1 MPFITDDPI
10 VTPAGQPFVTED
22 PLVPQSPEDLAA
34 AWESGQ
40 LTDEALTPAQ
50 ALQLTLEKAK
60 TRQSPTALV
69 RGGLAG
75 TGQLLLQGLET
86 AKELGSYGLKNPP
99 SVAGFG
105 LTKAAAEG
113 ALRGSADLGQIGKN
127 VLEGA
132 VFNPYEIVS
141 KAAEKRGWPTALMQA
156 ARVMQPSMEVG
167 TPMEKLA
174 KVFPMET
181 AEVARQSMI
190 SDRQTAAQRQQ
201 LTENKRSLLEELTT
215 AGMADPMGML
225 PFGERLP
232 DSVRFGASPATAESL
247 GRVMAPAAEL
257 GNLTETVGMVADPTM
272 LAAPGASLAA
282 KLGARIAPRMAAR
295 LGAREAAG
303 QARQALLEGFEQA
316 AQAAPPSRARF
327 VGGPDL
333 SVRDVGPVPPPV
345 IQPRFTAGPDG
356 TVSFTAPPV
365 IPTTPDLAPLLDA
378 YTGSVR
384 QAAGAPRGMAQ
395 AAVGRA
401 GRIAEQVG
409 GAVSRAAESMGDL
422 ADRYRT
428 ALGVI
433 SAAAGAVKGPLGV
446 LAGSQVPKVVST
458 AAKWAKEASRAGAA
472 LRTIAATDWKSS
484 VPVWRQ
490 IAKDP
495 SAPQWL
501 VRGVTAPVVG
511 RLTVGKLAETA
522 IRGGGRIA
530 AGAAE
535 GAATDA
541 LFAAADPEMGGEQ
554 IGGEAGP
561 GGLIGFLSTS
571 ATARGAARQQKAD
584 AVAYDAMRIAAR
596 SIDAGANPLAVA
608 RASDRLMQTAAV
620 METLFRGSLTGQRG
634 IKVDLMD
641 ADQFAQVAGSP
652 TEAAFFDPQT
662 GRVVVNLETID
673 ADGRQLHE
681 VSHALMQSAAASNPA
696 IVEHFRGLLGPDG
709 LARARQDYQQAL
721 GRQIP
726 QDDAYIVG
734 ELFAESVA
742 NTLRGVDL
750 SEGVPAAIGD
760 TRAVSFFRD
769 ADVRKALRDASTQ
782 ELVRQQVDALTSFR
796 PAVDLEREPGV
807 RLDPAM
813 AGKHP
818 AFPVEP
824 QANGTTG
831 NDFVQQTPDGRTVAT
846 PPAQVR
852 SRVRNRRREVLELF
866 PDTEPIPD
874 NGPTAPPVPEV
885 AVRRTPAGLV
895 QKTGTRLGEQFYA
908 TARSFGE
915 GTKNMLRRVEQAI
928 AGGETMSGW
937 YQQVGQSDNWAASV
951 RESLG
956 AIEAQFKDFIPY
968 AFKIDKQGNLLVENY
983 SLTAL
988 ERKAN
993 QWAARQGPL
1002 SLELWNGD
1010 IAAFRQD
1017 VQTYLNNHSEGRPGA
1032 DGIGDGKRNLINVFL
1047 VGGNRTFEALNPL
1060 RAQARGKDRQGI
1072 VRSYRADR
1080 LQTVEP
1086 SEVQGFT
1093 QPNYGK
1099 QVRNMSPK
1107 ADKAFWEADA
1117 RQFSPQVRGEP
1128 VAFTPPQKTVKA
1140 YKLFRT
1146 LKSRPGELFPLFV
1159 GKNESV
1165 PVGEWM
1171 PAKFIPTKGFAERP
1185 GWHAGVLPN
1194 APHLLSKDGTM
1205 APDRVWAEV
1214 EIPADADWQSRAD
1227 ATPTGD
1233 IKSEVPAGGYYT
1245 FKRPGLQGGSWII
1258 GGALKVNR
1266 ILSQPEVDK
1275 IMSEAGAN
1283 KAAPVSGDVRRSSP
1297 QIKQG
1302 EPGFF
1307 SKLEKVVLTE
1317 MKGASMPA
1325 AQLKA
1330 VLRNRGVKA
1339 EEMKLTSAEYFID
1352 QLAEENGGKV
1362 PKDQLLQKL
1371 YSQRSPME
1379 MQSGGDTAKWEVSN
1393 GGFSELFDSEQEAL
1407 SAKNSW
1413 ASNLADIMEDDY
1425 RAEEDADGGWRIVD
1439 RFGEPTEISTDSG
1452 RRLVRRDRIFKD
1464 EDTARLNLREA
1475 LEEIAGIEILVQQ
1488 TKKEGPQFEE
1498 FTLPGGENYR
1508 ELALVDPAAV
1518 RWEGGRGHD
1527 FDPSGRGE
1535 ISRADIDRRRV
1546 AHMRIKDR
1554 TDADGR
1560 EGLFIEEIQSDR
1572 HQAGRRYGYSN
1583 DPEATKGRSEL
1594 QRATIAFE
1602 EARRVWLPAHEAVEA
1617 ASRARIARAKEV
1629 LTPFYQQ
1636 LGVQDLSGLLVLSK
1650 TSPEAADLRQRRSS
1664 IVEGDLLYQQLSDAE
1679 DRAKETA
1686 DALEITMQKAE
1697 TERQAVEKS
1706 LGKRVPEAPFRK
1718 DWPLQMFKR
1727 ALRDAVD
1734 SGKEWIGW
1742 TDGETQA
1749 SRYDLS
1755 RSISSFEYH
1764 PETKEL
1770 YAYDLSGSDVFGGGK
1785 TLSDTE
1791 LVDTIGKDAAE
1802 KLLAQPTDS
1811 DGAKRLEGPALKL
1824 GGEGMKGFYD
1834 QMLPKEVGKYVKQ
1847 WGAKVEQ
1854 TEIPLSVEAD
1864 VMNGEEGGEDVVN
1877 IWKVDITPDMAE
1889 SIKTQGQE
1897 RFSPRIEQ
1905 SVLDLDKLGNKDL
1918 PQVNAK
1924 TIPYPANPTY
1934 PTSIALPARW
1944 GLVNRNI
1951 VGMPRSQAEVRGIV
1965 DRQVERLAKVVE
1977 ENPTFAKESARF
1989 YLDMAESS
1997 MLMAD
2002 SAFPESYGKEK
2013 WRAAEL
2019 MLRFLAL
2026 GSPRTGVSANATKSS
2041 YSASAAASNF
2051 TAGFKVGFGSQQTGA
2066 KNTFSAW
2073 KKGLPFDMSGEGVDN
2088 KVRNFYMNGL
2098 AELLD
2103 LARNEGDL
2111 EAIDY
2116 LMDSAAAG
2124 LELTKPGEKVASEK
2138 HPEVQ
2143 RLLDGM
2149 ATVDMWDM
2157 AAKGYAWPGWISN
2170 KKVRPGEGKVPWVWT
2185 EEKYATKSTLK
2196 SPAWSRIAKELSQKK
2211 RVVRSP
2217 ADLRY
2222 QEARAL
2228 RIEGNKDWDATTWAE
2243 RIKQPFDPDTELT
2256 TFSNVSEEGLSPGG
2270 AGPLYDAQQTIDGL
2284 IADEINSRGM
2294 APLFGKEKLLARN
2307 AQEILWA
2314 LERLDNPIEAN
2325 NDLALFGN
2333 TFKGLANEINRLRTD
2348 EYGPVASRP
2357 KPDDRGSTVLA
2368 AMESAYAKLANQ
2380 DMPLEVVSAGTSPE
2394 ARTIQDTI
2402 QRLRDSGVQQPEIAA
2417 TQAVA
2422 DGLHEFLT
2430 EAADRHGVD
2439 VTVDSV
2445 SVGNGGYTENGA
2457 PSVNPNMVMRL
2468 RGSPTETRNLLEI
2481 LSRAL
2486 DQDGGNIF
2494 RRPTIRELNTPT
2506 TKFNTVVTFKTEG
2519 MTTEQKTAFF
2529 MDLNGLK
2536 DSDGNSFF
2544 TGFTETADG
2553 MAIGDQFY
2561 GGDMAAQVDAKRL
2574 EILRI
2579 LRKHKVADFW
2589 ADSVIIETVS
2599 RNSPEPEG
2607 LRQQPFAAEIMDEVQ
2622 RRLKS
2627 AAGNAPTFPQ
2637 MLDEPNRAVRRLET
2651 GKTKEFSGKTALT
2664 RYFVEARSAVDA
2676 AMLRGIMD
2684 EAMGEQLKETLT
2696 EVEKQREPEV
2706 KAQAAQKAKE
2716 RADAK
2721 ALEARRKARLKAMK
2735 ERRKATE

>member
-75 TGQLLLQGLET
+75 TGQLLSQGLET

-181 AEVARQSMI
+181 AEVARKSMI

-365 IPTTPDLAPLLDA
+365 IPTAPDLAPLLDA

-428 ALGVI
+428 ALGII

-596 SIDAGANPLAVA
+596 SIDAGANPLVVA

-641 ADQFAQVAGSP
+641 AGQFAQVAGSP
-652 TEAAFFDPQT
+652 AEAAFFDPQT
-662 GRVVVNLETID
+662 GRVAVNLETID

-852 SRVRNRRREVLELF
+852 TRVRNRRREVLELF

-874 NGPTAPPVPEV
+874 SGPTAPPVPEV

-895 QKTGTRLGEQFYA
+895 QKTGTRLGDRFYA
-908 TARSFGE
+908 TAQTFGE
-915 GTKNMLRRVEQAI
+915 ATKNMLRRVEEAI
-928 AGGETMSGW
+928 TNGETLSGW

-968 AFKIDKQGNLLVENY
+968 AFKVDKQGNLLVENY

-1146 LKSRPGELFPLFV
+1146 LKSRPGELFPLFI

-1283 KAAPVSGDVRRSSP
+1283 KAAPVSGDVRRSSA
-1297 QIKQG
+1297 QIDTPALDENYLAAVDRGNLKEIQKLVDQAADRNGYNVGTVWHGTGGKAISQFTGTSWFSSKRGLLARYGGEQG
-1302 EPGFF
+1302 
-1307 SKLEKVVLTE
+1307 VVSAKIRLRNPLDLTKDKRFDMDE
-1317 MKGASMPA
+1317 AIDAVDVYKAAGLPESPSAKYRYGRPAYQTVNSPEFIEAAKMKGYDGI
-1325 AQLKA
+1325 K
-1330 VLRNRGVKA
+1330 VR
-1339 EEMKLTSAEYFID
+1339 
-1352 QLAEENGGKV
+1352 ENGTTT
-1362 PKDQLLQKL
+1362 
-1371 YSQRSPME
+1371 Y
-1379 MQSGGDTAKWEVSN
+1379 
-1393 GGFSELFDSEQEAL
+1393 
-1407 SAKNSW
+1407 
-1413 ASNLADIMEDDY
+1413 
-1425 RAEEDADGGWRIVD
+1425 
-1439 RFGEPTEISTDSG
+1439 
-1452 RRLVRRDRIFKD
+1452 
-1464 EDTARLNLREA
+1464 
-1475 LEEIAGIEILVQQ
+1475 
-1488 TKKEGPQFEE
+1488 
-1498 FTLPGGENYR
+1498 
-1508 ELALVDPAAV
+1508 AV
-1518 RWEGGRGHD
+1518 
-1527 FDPSGRGE
+1527 FDPSDVKSADPITYDDAGNVVPLSQRFGASPDIRYSAQINEGADAAPGE
-1535 ISRADIDRRRV
+1535 FTRNAPLKKRSAIQIRNAQHAQKLWDEGYTLYGAAYDNFETEAPERLKSAEDIER
-1546 AHMRIKDR
+1546 
-1554 TDADGR
+1554 
-1560 EGLFIEEIQSDR
+1560 F
-1572 HQAGRRYGYSN
+1572 
-1583 DPEATKGRSEL
+1583 DPENLVAMPPVASTK
-1594 QRATIAFE
+1594 
-1602 EARRVWLPAHEAVEA
+1602 
-1617 ASRARIARAKEV
+1617 SR
-1629 LTPFYQQ
+1629 
-1636 LGVQDLSGLLVLSK
+1636 
-1650 TSPEAADLRQRRSS
+1650 
-1664 IVEGDLLYQQLSDAE
+1664 
-1679 DRAKETA
+1679 
-1686 DALEITMQKAE
+1686 
-1697 TERQAVEKS
+1697 
-1706 LGKRVPEAPFRK
+1706 
-1718 DWPLQMFKR
+1718 
-1727 ALRDAVD
+1727 
-1734 SGKEWIGW
+1734 
-1742 TDGETQA
+1742 
-1749 SRYDLS
+1749 
-1755 RSISSFEYH
+1755 
-1764 PETKEL
+1764 
-1770 YAYDLSGSDVFGGGK
+1770 
-1785 TLSDTE
+1785 
-1791 LVDTIGKDAAE
+1791 
-1802 KLLAQPTDS
+1802 KL
-1811 DGAKRLEGPALKL
+1811 
-1824 GGEGMKGFYD
+1824 
-1834 QMLPKEVGKYVKQ
+1834 
-1847 WGAKVEQ
+1847 
-1854 TEIPLSVEAD
+1854 
-1864 VMNGEEGGEDVVN
+1864 
-1877 IWKVDITPDMAE
+1877 
-1889 SIKTQGQE
+1889 
-1897 RFSPRIEQ
+1897 SPRIEQ

-2103 LARNEGDL
+2103 LARNEGDP

-2228 RIEGNKDWDATTWAE
+2228 RIEGNRDWDATTWAE